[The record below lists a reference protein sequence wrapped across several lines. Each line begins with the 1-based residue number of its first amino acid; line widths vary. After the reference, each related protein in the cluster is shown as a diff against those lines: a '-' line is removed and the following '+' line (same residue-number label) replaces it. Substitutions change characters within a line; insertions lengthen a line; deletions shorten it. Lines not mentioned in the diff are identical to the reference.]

1 MKFVLP
7 TKIDRSKRKSI
18 SIVINKDNIL
28 IKAPLRA
35 SETAIKQVLLNKQA
49 WIEKSI
55 TKVQHKIGTQELIN
69 SKNIYLQGR
78 PFPVEIDSSIHSLK
92 FATDRF
98 LVSSTSNLEKQVKVF
113 IQNSFHKYLEQKVFF

>member
-49 WIEKSI
+49 WIENLLPK
-55 TKVQHKIGTQELIN
+55 
-69 SKNIYLQGR
+69 
-78 PFPVEIDSSIHSLK
+78 SSIK
-92 FATDRF
+92 
-98 LVSSTSNLEKQVKVF
+98 LE
-113 IQNSFHKYLEQKVFF
+113 HKN